1 MATKNAEK
9 SVTAEKSTEKSP
21 EKSTK
26 IIKVSAVVS
35 FASKYGI
42 YERGRSYEIP
52 EPVFRDWEQ
61 AGLVKKE

>member
-1 MATKNAEK
+1 MATKNAKK
-9 SVTAEKSTEKSP
+9 SVTAEKST

-35 FASKYGI
+35 FVSKYGI

-52 EPVFRDWEQ
+52 EPVFRYWEQ

>member
-9 SVTAEKSTEKSP
+9 AVTAEKST

>member
-9 SVTAEKSTEKSP
+9 SVTAEKSTEKS
-21 EKSTK
+21 TK
-26 IIKVSAVVS
+26 IIKVNAVVS

>member
-9 SVTAEKSTEKSP
+9 SVAAEKST